1 MAGSGDSV
9 LVVGA
14 GVVGIACAHYL
25 SQLGFRVTVV
35 DQGRI
40 GGGCSHGN
48 CGHLCASHVLPLT
61 DPDNLRAGLGSLFD
75 PAAPFRIKPQWRL
88 SMLAWLWRFARR
100 CNRRV
105 MLESGHR
112 MKSILDSSVVEYERL
127 FATTGIDAEWQPRGL
142 LYVLST
148 RRGMDAFAAQDEML
162 RDEYGI
168 AARRIEG
175 TDLAKF
181 EPALREG
188 LAGAYH
194 YADDA
199 SIRPDALTA
208 NWAKWLTAAGVRFEE
223 NRRVRS
229 VRSIGDRVAAV
240 VTDVGEITADHYVFA
255 TGAWSARLEADLD
268 CPIPVEPA
276 KGYSMT
282 IPRPGI
288 VPRHPMVF
296 SEHRVAVTPFDD
308 GFRVGSMMEL
318 AGFDT
323 SVPPRRIRQLAE
335 SAGCYL
341 RELSELNEEFKEPV
355 GHPVHET
362 WYGWRPLTWDSLPI
376 IGRLPRRR
384 NAVLAT
390 GHHMLGMTMAPA
402 TGRLVAELVSDEV
415 PHIDPTPFSP
425 ARFS

>member
-1 MAGSGDSV
+1 MSASGDSV

-14 GVVGIACAHYL
+14 GIVGIACAHYL
-25 SQLGFRVTVV
+25 SQRGCRVTVV
-35 DQGRI
+35 DQGRV

-61 DPDNLRAGLGSLFD
+61 DPDNLRAGLKSLFD
-75 PAAPFRIKPQWRL
+75 STAPFRIKPQWRL
-88 SMLAWLWRFARR
+88 SMLIWLWRFAQR
-100 CNRRV
+100 CNHRT
-105 MLESGHR
+105 MLEAGHH
-112 MKSILDSSVVEYERL
+112 MKSILDSSAVEYERL
-127 FATTGIDAEWQPRGL
+127 FAETGIDAQWKRHGL

-148 RRGMDAFAAQDEML
+148 RRGMDAFAAQDELL

-175 TDLAKF
+175 DDLAEF

-199 SIRPDALTA
+199 SIRPDTLTA
-208 NWAKWLTAAGVRFEE
+208 NWTKWLAAEGVRFEE
-223 NRRVRS
+223 NRRVGS
-229 VRSIGDRVAAV
+229 VRSLGDRVAAL
-240 VTDVGEITADHYVFA
+240 VTDTGEMTADHYVFA
-255 TGAWSARLEADLD
+255 TGAWSARLGADLD
-268 CPIPVEPA
+268 CAIPVEPA
-276 KGYSMT
+276 KGYSLTMAH
-282 IPRPGI
+282 PAS
-288 VPRHPMVF
+288 VPRHPMVL

-308 GFRVGSMMEL
+308 GFRLGSMMEL

-323 SVPPRRIRQLAE
+323 DVSPRRIRQLAE
-335 SAGCYL
+335 SAGHYL
-341 RELSELNEEFKEPV
+341 REPTGN
-355 GHPVHET
+355 PVHET
-362 WYGWRPLTWDSLPI
+362 WSGWRPLTWDSLPI
-376 IGRLPRRR
+376 IGRPPRRH

-402 TGRLVAELVSDEV
+402 TGRLVAELVVEER

-425 ARFS
+425 TRFGY

>member
-1 MAGSGDSV
+1 MSDSGDSV

-14 GVVGIACAHYL
+14 GIVGIACAHYL
-25 SQLGFRVTVV
+25 SQLGLQVTVV
-35 DQGRI
+35 DQGRV

-61 DPDNLRAGLGSLFD
+61 DPDNLRAGLRSLFD
-75 PAAPFRIKPQWRL
+75 PAAPFRVKPQWRL
-88 SMLAWLWRFARR
+88 SMLTWLWRFARR
-100 CNRRV
+100 CNRRA
-105 MLESGHR
+105 MLEAGHHT
-112 MKSILDSSVVEYERL
+112 KSVLDSSAVEYERL
-127 FATTGIDAEWQPRGL
+127 FAATGIDAQWKRRGL

-162 RDEYGI
+162 RDEYGV

-175 TDLAKF
+175 ADLTEF

-199 SIRPDALTA
+199 SIRPDTLTA
-208 NWAKWLTAAGVRFEE
+208 NWSKWLTAEGVRFEE

-229 VRSIGDRVAAV
+229 VRSMGDRVAAV
-240 VTDVGEITADHYVFA
+240 VTDADEMTADHYVFA
-255 TGAWSARLEADLD
+255 TGAWSAHLAADLD

-282 IPRPGI
+282 MPRPGN

-296 SEHRVAVTPFDD
+296 SEHRVAATPFDD
-308 GFRVGSMMEL
+308 GFRLGSMMEF

-323 SVPPRRIRQLAE
+323 SVPPRRIRQLAD
-335 SAGCYL
+335 SAGHYF
-341 RELSELNEEFKEPV
+341 RELKELKEPT

-376 IGRLPRRR
+376 IGRLPRRH

-402 TGRLVAELVSDEV
+402 TGRLVAELIGEQR

-425 ARFS
+425 TRFP